1 MEQTL
6 SVNLSQKQILAQ
18 RQIESLGILALD
30 THGLAEILSKEQEE
44 NPILEFI
51 PFDPPKSLSLDANDG
66 NWLENIP
73 SPQIET
79 PADILLSQ
87 IDMRGCQLDEL
98 HAFSAIA
105 ESLDE
110 SGFLSVTAL
119 EISEMSGIS
128 MDVVER
134 CICIMQSL
142 EPPGVCA
149 FSLADCLERQ
159 LSARGCSDEALFRM
173 VRGHLADIAYGRFG
187 RIARELGITI
197 QDVLSG
203 AETIRALNPRPLNGL
218 VGEGERQI
226 IPDLILSY
234 SSGCWEAEVNDR
246 WFGPLTASPCY
257 LKLAEEARK
266 TRDEELL
273 SYYLSHIRRIHFL
286 NDAIE
291 RRRQTLEKIGMYIA
305 RHQWRFLLGKGGL
318 LPLRMDALAREIDVH
333 PSTVTRAVKGKYVQY
348 PGGVRALRSLF
359 ARDAFTR
366 ARGETPDE
374 TGATR
379 ETVKERLRRHIGEED
394 KASPLSDD
402 KLARA
407 LRDEGVAISRRTVAK
422 YREELGICGM
432 HDRKI
437 RSDGRR

>member
-6 SVNLSQKQILAQ
+6 FINLSQKQILAQ
-18 RQIESLGILALD
+18 RQIESLNILALNI
-30 THGLAEILSKEQEE
+30 HGLAEILSKEQEE

-51 PFDPPKSLSLDANDG
+51 PFDPPKSLSLDSNDG

-73 SPQIET
+73 SPKIET

-87 IDMRGCQLDEL
+87 IDMRNYSQDESCAFIAIADCLDE
-98 HAFSAIA
+98 A
-105 ESLDE
+105 
-110 SGFLSVTAL
+110 GFLSVPAL
-119 EISEMSGIS
+119 EISETSAIGI
-128 MDVVER
+128 DVVEK

-142 EPPGVCA
+142 DPPGVCA

-159 LSARGCSDEALFRM
+159 LSTKGCSNKSLFKM
-173 VRGHLADIAYGRFG
+173 VRSHLIDIAYGRFAK
-187 RIARELGITI
+187 IARELGITT

-203 AETIRALNPRPLNGL
+203 VEAIRALNPRPLNGL

-234 SSGCWEAEVNDR
+234 SSNCWEAEVNDR
-246 WFGPLTASPCY
+246 WIGPLNASPYY
-257 LKLAEEARK
+257 LKLADEARK

-273 SYYLSHIRRIHFL
+273 SYCVGHIRRIRFL

-291 RRRQTLEKIGMYIA
+291 RRRQTLEKIGMYTA
-305 RHQWRFLLGKGGL
+305 QHQWRFLLGKGNL
-318 LPLRMDALAREIDVH
+318 LPLKMDALAREIDVH

-348 PGGVRALRSLF
+348 PKGVCKLRSLF
-359 ARDAFTR
+359 ARDAF
-366 ARGETPDE
+366 ANAWSEKPE
-374 TGATR
+374 ENSATR
-379 ETVKERLRRHIGEED
+379 EAVKDRLRRHIEEED
-394 KASPLSDD
+394 KASPLSDE

-407 LRDEGVAISRRTVAK
+407 LQEEGLAISRRTVAK

-437 RSDGRR
+437 RNDGRR